1 MFLQL
6 ILVLVV
12 LIPLLAIILDSQV
25 GKALAARLEYRGIA
39 APEDLTAERIA
50 FLEGEVERLANEIER
65 LDEQSDFVHK
75 LLTERQPEQGT
86 ALPPG
91 DRPD

>member
-12 LIPLLAIILDSQV
+12 LIPLLAIILDSSV
-25 GKALAARLEYRGIA
+25 GKALAARLEHRGLD
-39 APEDLTAERIA
+39 APADVTAERIA
-50 FLEGEVERLANEIER
+50 FLENEVERLTGEIER

-75 LLTERQPEQGT
+75 LLTERGPEEGA

-91 DRPD
+91 DDSA